1 VTVEPTSRD
10 DFYCSEVLSGR
21 TAVAAVSE
29 TAEVIAF
36 RHTRPMFETHIVVIP
51 KRHIGSL
58 LDPSLTDAELLALL
72 HVVKAV
78 AREVL
83 AERGASRVQTNLG
96 SYQDSKHLHWHV
108 YAGERLG

>member
-1 VTVEPTSRD
+1 VRVEPTSKD
-10 DFYCSEVLSGR
+10 DFYCAEVLSGR
-21 TAVAAVSE
+21 ASVAAVNE
-29 TAEVIAF
+29 TPLVIAF

-72 HVVKAV
+72 HVVKEV